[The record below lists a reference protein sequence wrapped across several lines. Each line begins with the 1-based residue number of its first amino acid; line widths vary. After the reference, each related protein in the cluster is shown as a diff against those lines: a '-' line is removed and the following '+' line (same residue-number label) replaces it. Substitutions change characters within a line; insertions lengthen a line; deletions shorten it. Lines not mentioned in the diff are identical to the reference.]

1 MLKFEN
7 YLPTRLGVPGGSDG
21 KESAYNAGD
30 LGQIPGVGK
39 IPWRREWQTSPAF
52 LPGKLHGQRSL
63 VDYNAWYCKESDT
76 TEQL

>member
-30 LGQIPGVGK
+30 LGQIPWGWEDSLEKGMANQSSILAWKTPWTEEPGGLQCMVLQRVG
-39 IPWRREWQTSPAF
+39 
-52 LPGKLHGQRSL
+52 H
-63 VDYNAWYCKESDT
+63 N
-76 TEQL
+76 

>member
-39 IPWRREWQTSPAF
+39 IPWSREWQLTPVF
-52 LPGKLHGQRSL
+52 LPGEFMDRG
-63 VDYNAWYCKESDT
+63 A
-76 TEQL
+76 